1 MSTIGGCLCT
11 RLAAAADRSNRGML
25 LPLLTVSFLL
35 SALPRESRADQYWVA
50 WEGNDYPENEGWTRR
65 HYGDDGPPAIRSLA
79 DGVMTLDGLASI
91 EIIDAYRI
99 NRPLDPEPGEVF
111 VAQWGLRVNEVSSI
125 YPYDPGFE
133 LTSDDGWLVSLVFG
147 VNEAHSIL
155 EQDYFAIEGAGFHAW
170 EFRSADMRS
179 YVLSMDGSVV
189 FTGALIESSAGQ
201 PRIIW
206 GDDVAGASSHSD
218 WDYFRF
224 GVVPEPGTCFLW
236 LAPLLC
242 ARLFRVSRNPGSRR
256 LRRIGRTSAGV
267 RKRDARAG

>member
-1 MSTIGGCLCT
+1 MKRQRSTYNLSFRSVLSSIVGRLCT
-11 RLAAAADRSNRGML
+11 RQAVSANPSNGGMRM
-25 LPLLTVSFLL
+25 PLLTLGFLL
-35 SALPRESRADQYWVA
+35 SALSGVSRAEQYWVA

-133 LTSDDGWLVSLVFG
+133 LTSDDAWLVSLVFG

-189 FTGALIESSAGQ
+189 FTGTLIESSARQ

-224 GVVPEPGTCFLW
+224 GVVPDPGACISL
-236 LAPLLC
+236 LALLC
-242 ARLFRVSRNPGSRR
+242 AARALHCT
-256 LRRIGRTSAGV
+256 RRIP
-267 RKRDARAG
+267 